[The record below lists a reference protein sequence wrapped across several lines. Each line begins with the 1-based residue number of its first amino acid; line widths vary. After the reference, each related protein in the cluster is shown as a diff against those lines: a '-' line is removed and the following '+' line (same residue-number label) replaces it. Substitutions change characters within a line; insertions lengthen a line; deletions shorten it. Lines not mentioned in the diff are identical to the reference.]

1 MSGHDR
7 RPVWMMIGG
16 RLESILP
23 HQLQLCDAD
32 NFLVAPHFDQK
43 EVAQAKIVGL
53 QSADVNLNALWNV

>member
-1 MSGHDR
+1 
-7 RPVWMMIGG
+7 MMIGG

-53 QSADVNLNALWNV
+53 QSADVNLNAFWNV